1 MWEVSLRV
9 GQERVVRA
17 TPERA
22 WSLVRESAAWSARPG
37 RFAFDLP
44 AQPAGG
50 RFRCVLGPFAASPG
64 LAGSVLEICDEVPG
78 QTISLRH
85 LGVPPMGGGLVT
97 FGVLP
102 HDRGAVIRLMTEGT
116 VLREHK
122 AESKAARRK
131 DLAAWGRVLQD
142 VLEGRRPW
150 PDPVIPASLAQESA
164 TRPMLADPQSTS
176 AQVLIDAPLDVV
188 WDAVLTPAGLVPGA
202 VVRPAG
208 PEISSAGRV
217 PGTPAGQAGEM
228 QYVISREAGG
238 LLIAWV
244 GVLREL
250 TRHRSVVTQGCQPP
264 YVELH
269 QLLRPAAGG
278 TLLQLTLRWPDAPV
292 TERGEQA
299 RSQVTQALRGRAAAC
314 QAAIEQA

>member
-9 GQERVVRA
+9 AQERVVQA

-22 WSLVRESAAWSARPG
+22 WSLIRESAAWSARPG

-44 AQPAGG
+44 AQPAAG

-64 LAGSVLEICDEVPG
+64 LGGSVLEICDEVPG
-78 QTISLRH
+78 QAMSLRH
-85 LGVPPMGGGLVT
+85 RGVAPMGGGLIT
-97 FGVLP
+97 LGVLP
-102 HDRGAVIRLMTEGT
+102 HDRGAAIRLSTEGT
-116 VLREHK
+116 VLRERK
-122 AESKAARRK
+122 AECKSARRK
-131 DLAAWGRVLQD
+131 DLAAWARVLHD

-150 PDPVIPASLAQESA
+150 PDPAIPASLAQESA

-176 AQVLIDAPLDVV
+176 AQVLIGAPLDVV
-188 WDAVLTPAGLVPGA
+188 WDAIAAPAALVPTA

-208 PEISSAGRV
+208 AEISSAGRV

-228 QYVISREAGG
+228 QYVISREADG

-250 TRHRSVVTQGCQPP
+250 TRHRSIVTQGSQPP
-264 YVELH
+264 YLELH
-269 QLLRPAAGG
+269 QSLRPAAGG

-299 RSQVTQALRGRAAAC
+299 RSQATEALQGRAAAC
-314 QAAIEQA
+314 QAAIERA

>member
-9 GQERVVRA
+9 VQERVVQA

-22 WSLVRESAAWSARPG
+22 WSLVGASAAWSARPG

-44 AQPAGG
+44 AQPAAG

-64 LAGSVLEICDEVPG
+64 LGGSVLEVCDEVPG
-78 QTISLRH
+78 QAMSLRH
-85 LGVPPMGGGLVT
+85 RGVPPMGGGLVT

-102 HDRGAVIRLMTEGT
+102 HDRGCIIRLTTEGT

-122 AESKAARRK
+122 AECKAARRK
-131 DLAAWGRVLQD
+131 ELAAWGRVLQD
-142 VLEGRRPW
+142 VLEARLPW
-150 PDPVIPASLAQESA
+150 PDTAIPASLAQESA

-176 AQVLIDAPLDVV
+176 AQVLIGAPLDVV
-188 WDAVLTPAGLVPGA
+188 WDVILTPAGLVPSA
-202 VVRPAG
+202 VVRSAG
-208 PEISSAGRV
+208 AEISSAGRV
-217 PGTPAGQAGEM
+217 PGTPAGQVGEM
-228 QYVISREAGG
+228 QYAISREAGG
-238 LLIAWV
+238 LLIARA

-250 TRHRSVVTQGCQPP
+250 TRHRSVVTQDSQPP
-264 YVELH
+264 YLELH
-269 QLLRPAAGG
+269 QLVRPAAGG

-292 TERGEQA
+292 TEAGEQA
-299 RSQVTQALRGRAAAC
+299 RSQVTGALQGRAAAC